1 MMKKT
6 TRVLSRVLG
15 GFIVAVSML
24 GMLGSAKAAIF
35 VVNSPGDEG
44 DALPG
49 DGVCGTAA
57 AVCTLR
63 AAIQEAL
70 ASSGDDTIN
79 FSVTGTIP
87 VTNPLM
93 INPGAFS
100 GTLTVAGPGPSSLAV
115 DGGGAVQVFNISTS
129 IAGASVEIQ
138 GLTIQNGFATNSA
151 GGGGAVFNSNPNGTT
166 TLTNVA
172 LTGNAAETF
181 GGAIFNDLGALALNG
196 VTVNSNEAMFG
207 GGILNLSTA
216 TMALTNVTLSS
227 NRASSAAGAI
237 YNLGTTA
244 LTNVTVNNNSAA
256 MAGFGGGI
264 LNGGTLTLENTIV
277 ANSGAGSDC
286 AVVAGTLLS
295 AGHNLDSDGSCA
307 LSVSLNDLPNTDPWL
322 GPLAN
327 NGGLTMTHALCTAAG
342 VPDPTCA
349 GRSPAIDA
357 ASVNCSPPAADQRG
371 ISRPQ
376 DGDEDGLAQCDIGAY
391 EVMVQSVTAVIDIKP
406 GSLPNSINPRSR
418 GVVSVA
424 ILTTAGFD
432 AMMVDPTSVGFGPN
446 QAGPVHVGFEDVDG
460 DGYLEMVLHFRT
472 RETGIQCGDT
482 SASLTGQTL
491 DGIAFEASDSVKT
504 AGCE

>member
-1 MMKKT
+1 MKT
-6 TRVLSRVLG
+6 TEVPGTRFFAGLIVSVLILAGLQSAHAATFTVNDLG
-15 GFIVAVSML
+15 DA
-24 GMLGSAKAAIF
+24 
-35 VVNSPGDEG
+35 E

-49 DGVCGTAA
+49 DGVCATAA

-138 GLTIQNGFATNSA
+138 GLTIQNGFAANSA
-151 GGGGAVFNSNPNGTT
+151 NGGGAVFNSNPNGTT
-166 TLTNVA
+166 TLANVA

-181 GGAIFNDLGALALNG
+181 GGAVYNNSGELVLNG
-196 VTVNSNEAMFG
+196 VTVNNNEAMFG
-207 GGILNLSTA
+207 GGIINLQA
-216 TMALTNVTLSS
+216 GAMALTNVTLGG
-227 NRASSAAGAI
+227 NRADSGGAV
-237 YNLGTTA
+237 YNLGTMT
-244 LTNVTVNNNSAA
+244 LINVTVSGNSATT
-256 MAGFGGGI
+256 GGVGAGI
-264 LNGGTLTLENTIV
+264 LNGGTLTLKNTIV
-277 ANSGAGSDC
+277 ANNVAGSDC
-286 AVVAGTLLS
+286 FPLGAGVLQS
-295 AGHNLDSDGSCA
+295 AGHNLDSDDSCG
-307 LSVSLNDLPNTDPWL
+307 LSVLLGDLPNTDPLL
-322 GPLAN
+322 GPLAD
-327 NGGLTMTHALCTAAG
+327 NGGPTMTHALCTAAG

-349 GRSPAIDA
+349 GPSPAIDA
-357 ASVNCSPPAADQRG
+357 ASLDCPPPATDQRG

-376 DGDEDGLAQCDIGAY
+376 DGDGDGLALCDIGAY
-391 EVMVQSVTAVIDIKP
+391 EAMVQSVAAVIDIKP

-432 AMMVDPTSVGFGPN
+432 AMMVDPASAGFGPN
-446 QAGPVHVGFEDVDG
+446 QAGPVHVGFEDVDS
-460 DGYLEMVLHFRT
+460 DGYLDMVLHFRIQ
-472 RETGIQCGDT
+472 ETGIQCGDT
-482 SASLTGQTL
+482 SAGLTGQTL
-491 DGIAFEASDSVKT
+491 DGAAFEASDSVKT
-504 AGCE
+504 AGCK